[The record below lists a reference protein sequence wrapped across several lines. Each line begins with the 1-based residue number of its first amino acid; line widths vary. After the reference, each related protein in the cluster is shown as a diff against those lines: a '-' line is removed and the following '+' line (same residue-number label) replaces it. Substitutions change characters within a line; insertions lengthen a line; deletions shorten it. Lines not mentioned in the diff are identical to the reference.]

1 MFTHIF
7 TDIGFHGR
15 NLTVYFALQILF
27 NFHSLP
33 SIQLTPTPAL
43 RHAGLMEF

>member
-7 TDIGFHGR
+7 THIGFHGK

-27 NFHSLP
+27 NFHNS